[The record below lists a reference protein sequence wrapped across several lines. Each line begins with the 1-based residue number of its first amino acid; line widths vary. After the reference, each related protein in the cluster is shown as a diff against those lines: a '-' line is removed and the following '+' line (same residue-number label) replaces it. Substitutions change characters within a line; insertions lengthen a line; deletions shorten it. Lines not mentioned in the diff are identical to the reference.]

1 MVAGCY
7 EGSYIEHLHGMF
19 PAARIAGFEPQ
30 PEPWRL
36 AYAKFHGNRSID
48 IYPEALG
55 TRSGMQQMVYP
66 GTVGASLIGKG
77 ETPSNTVRVIDTV
90 NYFKGLAART
100 GLPYQNLINLFLRD
114 CAVRQKEPS
123 LTWAGTSRRTKRSTR
138 RPAAR
143 SAGEHGR

>member
-1 MVAGCY
+1 MRDHY
-7 EGSYIEHLHGMF
+7 EFSKMR
-19 PAARIAGFEPQ
+19 ARRNPYPQ
-30 PEPWRL
+30 LLKQSVTIRL
-36 AYAKFHGNRSID
+36 DR
-48 IYPEALG
+48 
-55 TRSGMQQMVYP
+55 
-66 GTVGASLIGKG
+66 
-77 ETPSNTVRVIDTV
+77 DTV